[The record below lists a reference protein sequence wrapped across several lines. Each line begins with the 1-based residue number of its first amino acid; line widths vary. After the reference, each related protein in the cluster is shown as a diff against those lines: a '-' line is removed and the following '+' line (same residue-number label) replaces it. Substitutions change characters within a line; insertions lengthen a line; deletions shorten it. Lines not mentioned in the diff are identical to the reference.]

1 MESLYLLFK
10 IQFNLRY
17 FVEISYL
24 GKNYHGWQVQP
35 NVITVQEKINSAFSL
50 ILGTPIHVMGAGRT
64 DTGVHASQ
72 MFVHLDSDSELSN
85 ETHLY
90 KLNSVLPNDIAIH
103 NIFQVKDNA
112 HTRFNAI
119 QRSYEYKIYL
129 GRDPF
134 QLDTTWQF
142 FKSELN
148 VNNMNKAATI
158 LKNHTNFK
166 CFSKSK
172 TDVSTYNCTI
182 TNAEWIL
189 KDKSLT
195 FHITA
200 DRFLRNMVRA
210 IVGTLV
216 SIGQGKNTVEDMS
229 KIIESENRS
238 KAGTS
243 APAQGL
249 SLTKISY
256 PENIKHG

>member
-1 MESLYLLFK
+1 M
-10 IQFNLRY
+10 RY
-17 FVEISYL
+17 FVELSYL

-35 NVITVQEKINSAFSL
+35 NVVTVQEKINSAFSL
-50 ILGTPIHVMGAGRT
+50 ILGTPIQVMGAGRT

-72 MFVHLDSDSELSN
+72 MFVHLDYDLILSN

-90 KLNSVLPNDIAIH
+90 KLNSVLPHDIAIH
-103 NIFQVKDNA
+103 NIFRVHENA
-112 HTRFNAI
+112 HTRFNAL

-148 VNNMNKAATI
+148 VDDMNRAAAV
-158 LKNHTNFK
+158 LKHHTNFK

-172 TDVSTYNCTI
+172 TDVQTYNCTI
-182 TNAEWIL
+182 TRAEWIL
-189 KDKSLT
+189 HGKTLT
-195 FHITA
+195 FHISA
-200 DRFLRNMVRA
+200 NRFLRNMVRA

-216 SIGQGKNTVEDMS
+216 AIGQGKNTIEDMS

-249 SLTKISY
+249 SLTTITY
-256 PENIKHG
+256 PEDIKHV